1 MTNSNGKISV
11 YDAWKIL
18 LGVTGAL
25 AGVAA
30 IVVLL
35 AILIRYAL
43 VHPTIAGGLSD
54 DERYALL
61 AKARAEDEKLL
72 TTYGWMDKGKGIVR
86 LPIDAAMQKL
96 TEENAR

>member
-1 MTNSNGKISV
+1 MANSNGRISV

-25 AGVAA
+25 AGVAV
-30 IVVLL
+30 IVLLL
-35 AILIRYAL
+35 AILIHYAL

-61 AKARAEDEKLL
+61 SKARADDEKLL
-72 TTYGWMDKGKGIVR
+72 TTYGWMDKSKGIVR
-86 LPIDAAMQKL
+86 IPIEQAMQKMAQ
-96 TEENAR
+96 ESAE